1 MGTKTITG
9 TVKYPDDS
17 YWVGG
22 IVTITLLESF
32 ETSTTFYPAQG
43 VEITLDSGGHFS
55 QAFGVPDTGTAYY
68 EYRGPADDAF
78 KFYLAAGT
86 AVDIVTLRT
95 IANTS
100 AAQDDLQT
108 LLDAAAVLTIT
119 NVTSTYQV
127 LATDEYIR
135 ADGTFTITLPAA
147 TGSGAMYAVKNI
159 GAGTITVDGAG
170 AETIDGAANLTIYAD
185 SAFGFIDVAAGAWD
199 AVGG

>member
-1 MGTKTITG
+1 MGTRTITG

-32 ETSTTFYPAQG
+32 ETSTTFYPAKG
-43 VEITLDSGGHFS
+43 VEITLDSGGHFG

-68 EYRGPADDAF
+68 EYRGPNDDAF
-78 KFYLAAGT
+78 KFYLADGA
-86 AVDIVTLRT
+86 AVDIVTLRA

-108 LLDAAAVLTIT
+108 LLDAAAVMTIT
-119 NVTSTYQV
+119 GVTATYQV

-135 ADGTFTITLPAA
+135 ANGTFTITLPAA
-147 TGSGAMYAVKNI
+147 TGSGSIYGVKNV
-159 GAGTITVDGAG
+159 GTGTITIEGAG
-170 AETIDGAANLTIYAD
+170 AETIDGAANMTIYAD
-185 SAFGFIDVAAGAWD
+185 SAYGFIDVAAGAWD
-199 AVGG
+199 AIGG